1 MRLNLLSSLV
11 FASFLFSCSQR
22 RDEQFAQGQGQDLH
36 KVSEYHDQ
44 WFKLK
49 TKDIIGASSTTAALS
64 SDVKAP
70 EYSFYNFSMVAYE
83 TNAKLLGDVVFRGK
97 PNTEYSLLYRLEDNF
112 LKIYKVASK
121 DLIPTDEH
129 PYAESIDSLPEGN
142 IAVPLVAYPVKGYF
156 KVENVKNSYNEKS
169 HILIESSRT
178 GFQSDG
184 FVKVDFLSRQIFRP
198 EEYKDIFP
206 ASFFKGKW
214 FYVNSVVK
222 TKDVSEDMNFHDGE
236 RLVASRVEFFNDQEK
251 LLSAKSTEVPGI
263 LKSNSFNFETL
274 VRIPSRWIDPEAE
287 PVGRFRGMRGAQKNK
302 LLWKD
307 KPYVA
312 LDLAELSSLDEVE
325 KELGTRKFLSDV
337 TVQDDF
343 LGVTLSYPD
352 SGRKITHAF
361 MRVDKRLPYKPRS
374 LSNADSYLF
383 GYFPAGI
390 SPEQFQMRWRDR
402 DNERHQL
409 MSRFNPEKKQLKVYF
424 PVGTPDRF
432 KDWGREIVKSWSDG
446 FEAIGKP
453 NWLVLDESKEVQLGD
468 PRYDIVLNFIWSES
482 DHKTPGLLGYGP
494 GFTDNVTGE
503 IIGGTA
509 NIFASQVF
517 HSLVGD
523 IRSYI
528 IRKSKTEV
536 EANASKWFD
545 PVSKVVSVAEGSRKD
560 FFASLGN
567 RFEALESSS
576 LHGFAMNNV
585 GLNRL
590 GVESALL
597 ANQSVTKGALISS
610 SVEAQFF
617 PEVVKGFL
625 PERKTPKNLFNL
637 KCESATSMTAT
648 LQDIEKLCPE
658 IVEYTLKLREGSG
671 PREDEADF
679 IKACANRLLPSNI
692 VAVGVHEVGHVLGLM
707 HNFKASSDKANFYTK
722 FETRTS
728 EQVESSSV
736 MDYLTS
742 GEKGLLRVGKY
753 DIAALR
759 FGYMNQVETASGA
772 IENLKV
778 GKSIA
783 ESVPEYK
790 KFSYCNEYDIHFG
803 NDPLCDRF
811 DKGSTLK
818 EIVDHAISTYFL
830 NLSMTQRRYDRS
842 RFIPQSSFA
851 YRLMGLEKLLSI
863 YGEYR
868 YVLQKDVLKRSPYF
882 QGISPENYLD
892 KFIKPLNE
900 AIDAE
905 KRVSNGY
912 SRLEDLRRAA
922 LTIEAFLYELAF
934 LPDHYCKIISSN
946 KNVPLELIPF
956 SQLREEVRA
965 EYGINVESCRSS
977 AVEAYLSASN
987 RQVASGPYG
996 DFGFDVKSYR
1006 YHTNDEMRPQLE
1018 ALYDVA
1024 GTEFDRQI
1032 AFIAMSV
1039 RATSSMKSLQKRFFP
1054 VILDDP
1060 MVRKN
1065 LQLKLWSRVI
1075 LGLNSEGLPPNLSD
1089 FENKNSPSATSNANA
1104 KLMKALGKAEVKS
1117 NQKKDPFESEAP
1129 DNDILKL
1136 VLSYE
1141 KSRKVLYKEFDNES
1155 VILNTAMSSLL
1166 RGYMVPGSTQETLN
1180 RVTETRVYHTK
1191 DQETIQAIQKNDD
1204 MVSVPFQALGT
1215 LAYSSFTE
1223 NPFGAA
1229 LLYSYK
1235 KALQQQQLSQMKT
1248 ADLRKALFESL
1259 ENSNKEGLNILSIM
1273 DSINGIN
1280 KILSMTRRFVSPELN
1295 EELMTFMKEIS
1306 KKVDPVQKAMGELEK
1321 STKRGA
1327 LSVSS
1332 GEKVLSMS
1340 VDESEDKLGEEE
1352 KALLKAG
1359 RDLSDYLKSF
1369 SSLEPK
1375 FDTYFS
1381 NFERFLGASDH
1392 FRGEMNKQID
1402 LMMNLVIGPS
1412 AID

>member
-1 MRLNLLSSLV
+1 MRLNVFNSLV
-11 FASFLFSCSQR
+11 FAFVLSSCSQQR
-22 RDEQFAQGQGQDLH
+22 SEQFAQGQGQDLH

-44 WFKLK
+44 WFKLQ
-49 TKDIIGASSTTAALS
+49 TKDVIGASPTTAALNS
-64 SDVKAP
+64 EVKAP
-70 EYSFYNFSMVAYE
+70 EYNFYNFPMVAYE
-83 TNAKLLGDVVFRGK
+83 TDAKLLGDVAFRGK
-97 PNTEYSLLYRLEDNF
+97 PHAEYSLLYHLEDSY
-112 LKIYKVASK
+112 LKIYKVAPR

-129 PYAESIDSLPEGN
+129 PYAESIASVPDGK

-156 KVENVKNSYNEKS
+156 KVENIKNSYNEKS
-169 HILIESSRT
+169 NLLVETPRT
-178 GFQSDG
+178 GFQNDG
-184 FVKVDFLSRQIFRP
+184 FVKVDFLSRQIFRS
-198 EEYKDIFP
+198 EDYKDIFP
-206 ASFFKGKW
+206 ANFFKGKW

-222 TKDVSEDMNFHDGE
+222 TKDISEDMNYHDGE
-236 RLVASRVEFFNDQEK
+236 RLVTSRVEFFNDQEK

-263 LKSNSFNFETL
+263 LKNNTFNFETL

-287 PVGRFRGMRGAQKNK
+287 SLGRFHGMRGTQKNK

-325 KELGTRKFLSDV
+325 KELGARKFLSDV

-361 MRVDKRLPYKPRS
+361 MRLDKRLPYKPRS
-374 LSNADSYLF
+374 LSKADSYLF

-432 KDWGREIVKSWSDG
+432 KDWGRQIVKSWSDG
-446 FEAIGKP
+446 FDAIGKS

-482 DHKTPGLLGYGP
+482 DSKTPGLLGYGP

-503 IIGGTA
+503 TIGGTA
-509 NIFASQVF
+509 NIFASQMF
-517 HSLVGD
+517 YSLVGD
-523 IRSYI
+523 VRAYI
-528 IRKSKTEV
+528 IRKSKLEV
-536 EANASKWFD
+536 ESNAAKWME
-545 PVSKVVSVAEGSRKD
+545 PVSNVVSVTEGSRKD
-560 FFASLGN
+560 FFASIQESLGTSGN
-567 RFEALESSS
+567 AS
-576 LHGFAMNNV
+576 LHAFSLNHV
-585 GLNRL
+585 GQNRL
-590 GVESALL
+590 GLDSNLL
-597 ANQSVTKGALISS
+597 GDLSLGKNASLKAH
-610 SVEAQFF
+610 FF
-617 PEVVKGFL
+617 ADAIKPFL
-625 PERKTPKNLFNL
+625 PEKKKLKKTHEF
-637 KCESATSMTAT
+637 KCEAATAKSAT

-658 IVEYTLKLREGSG
+658 IVEYTLQLREGAK

-707 HNFKASSDKANFYTK
+707 HNFKGSSDKVNFYSK
-722 FETRTS
+722 EETNTS
-728 EQVESSSV
+728 TQVESSSV
-736 MDYLTS
+736 MDYLAS

-759 FGYMNQVETASGA
+759 FGYMNQVETSSGSVENIKA
-772 IENLKV
+772 GFTIE
-778 GKSIA
+778 
-783 ESVPEYK
+783 ESVPNFK
-790 KFSYCNEYDIHFG
+790 KFSYCNDYDVHFG
-803 NDPLCDRF
+803 NDSLCDRF
-811 DKGSTLK
+811 DKGTSLK
-818 EIVDHAISTYFL
+818 EIVDHIVSDYFL
-830 NLSMTQRRYDRS
+830 NLSMNQRRYDRS
-842 RFIPQSSFA
+842 RFVPQSSFA
-851 YRLMGLEKLLSI
+851 YRLMSLEKLLAI
-863 YGEYR
+863 YGDYR
-868 YVLQKDVLKRSPYF
+868 FALQRDVLKRSPYF
-882 QGISPENYLD
+882 EGITPENYLD

-905 KRVSNGY
+905 KKSSLSGY

-922 LTIEAFLYELAF
+922 LTIESFFYELAF

-946 KNVPLELIPF
+946 KNVPLELVPF
-956 SQLREEVRA
+956 SQLRHEIRTEF
-965 EYGINVESCRSS
+965 GIKVENCRSE
-977 AVEAYLSASN
+977 AVEKFLSATN
-987 RQVASGPYG
+987 RQVASGAQG
-996 DFGFDVKSYR
+996 EFGYDVKSYR
-1006 YHTNDEMRPQLE
+1006 LQTDDERRPNLE
-1018 ALYDVA
+1018 AIYDVA

-1032 AFIAMSV
+1032 GFIAMSI
-1039 RATSSMKSLQKRFFP
+1039 RATSSLKALQKRLFP

-1075 LGLNSEGLPPNLSD
+1075 LGLNSEGLPPNLAD
-1089 FENKNSPSATSNANA
+1089 FENKNSSASVNANA

-1117 NQKKDPFESEAP
+1117 ASKKDPFEAEAP

-1141 KSRKVLYKEFDNES
+1141 KSRKVLYKGFDNES
-1155 VILNTAMSSLL
+1155 LILNTAMASLL

-1180 RVTETRVYHTK
+1180 RLTETRVYHTK
-1191 DQETIQAIQKNDD
+1191 EQETIQAIQKNDD
-1204 MVSVPFQALGT
+1204 MVSVPFQAFGT
-1215 LAYSSFTE
+1215 LAYSSFTD

-1235 KALQQQQLSQMKT
+1235 KALQQQQLAQMKP
-1248 ADLRKALFESL
+1248 ADLRKALFQSL
-1259 ENSNKEGLNILSIM
+1259 ENSSKEGLNILSIM

-1295 EELMTFMKEIS
+1295 EDLMGFMREIS
-1306 KKVDPVQKAMGELEK
+1306 KRVDPVQKAMSELEK
-1321 STKRGA
+1321 STKSGA
-1327 LSVSS
+1327 LSVAN
-1332 GEKVLSMS
+1332 GEKALTMSLSQ
-1340 VDESEDKLGEEE
+1340 ESDDKFGDEE
-1352 KALLKAG
+1352 KALFKAG
-1359 RDLSDYLKSF
+1359 HDLLEYLKTF
-1369 SSLEPK
+1369 SALESK
-1375 FDTYFS
+1375 FESYFA
-1381 NFERFLGASDH
+1381 NFDRFIGASDH